1 MVEFD
6 TYTNDHPATM
16 NVKWYRGTTLITSVD
31 YTVDSSRYF
40 CDTPVQAYNK
50 VVITINNMSKP
61 NRMLK
66 IFNISDGLTRQ
77 FYNDELINVE
87 IVEQITTNNQA
98 LNINESK
105 LKILPAN
112 TTGVLFQRTLP
123 FSIYRNSDLYGRFYI
138 DTSTSN
144 TYKTIY
150 DIKVS
155 DEIRTL
161 ENQEFM
167 GGIYNNVSMASLIA
181 SIMGDIPYTLDST
194 AGAYTVSGYLPI
206 LNRREALRQVVF
218 ATGTFVDTSR
228 SDRIVIKPLPTT
240 VSRTLT
246 DAEVLTINT
255 TQTNITTRLELNTI
269 TLVSKKNT
277 ATDDIYEGR
286 INGKTTTIRFDN
298 PMFDLTITGGTIVS
312 SNCNYATITGTA
324 STTTL
329 QGKEYQM
336 SGFTQTKVN
345 EYAVTTD
352 VEKLESYETTLTCS
366 NINIMDYLLF
376 EEFKIKSKFLMG
388 STKVGDLVSL
398 DGKACR
404 VLCLDY
410 DLKQTQIYAD
420 AELEAYYG

>member
-1 MVEFD
+1 MIEFD

-31 YTVDSSRYF
+31 YTVDSARYF

-61 NRMLK
+61 HRMLK

-77 FYNDELINVE
+77 FYNDELVNVE
-87 IVEQITTNNQA
+87 IIEQITTNNQA

-123 FSIYRNSDLYGRFYI
+123 FSIYRNSDLYGKFYI

-167 GGIYNNVSMASLIA
+167 GGIYNNVTMASLIA

-246 DAEVLTINT
+246 DAEVLSINT

>member
-1 MVEFD
+1 MIEFD
-6 TYTNDHPATM
+6 TYTDDHPATM
-16 NVKWYRGTTLITSVD
+16 NVKWYRGTTLITSVH
-31 YTVDSSRYF
+31 YTVDSATYF

-50 VVITINNMSKP
+50 VVITIGNMSKP

-77 FYNDELINVE
+77 FYNDELVNVE
-87 IVEQITTNNQA
+87 IIEQITTNNQA

-105 LKILPAN
+105 LKILPKN

-123 FSIYRNSDLYGRFYI
+123 FSIYRNNNLFGRFYI

-161 ENQEFM
+161 ENQDFM
-167 GGIYNNVSMASLIA
+167 GGIYSNVTMSTLIA

-194 AGAYTVSGYLPI
+194 AGAYTISGYLPK

-218 ATGTFVDTSR
+218 CTGTFVDTSR
-228 SDRIVIKPLPTT
+228 SDNIVIKPLPTS

-246 DAEVLTINT
+246 DAEILSIAT
-255 TQTNITTRLELNTI
+255 TQSNITTSIDLT
-269 TLVSKKNT
+269 TYSLVSKKNT
-277 ATDDIYEGR
+277 SLDDIFEGK
-286 INGKTTTIRFDN
+286 INGKTRTILFDN
-298 PMFDLTITGGTIVS
+298 PMFDLTITGGTIIS
-312 SNCNYATITGTA
+312 SNCNYATIQGTA
-324 STTTL
+324 TTTTL
-329 QGKEYQM
+329 QGKEYQI
-336 SGFTQTKVN
+336 SGSTQSKSN
-345 EYAVTTD
+345 QYAVTTD

-366 NINIMDYLLF
+366 NIDVMDYLLF
-376 EEFKIKSKFLMG
+376 EEFKIKSKFLMS

-398 DGKACR
+398 DGKTCR

-410 DLKQTQIYAD
+410 DLKQTQIYAN